1 MDLVAYK
8 KIQSSLGEIF
18 ILASPEGIRELL
30 FAEYDL
36 VEKPNLMKRSY
47 LRDFESL
54 ETDLDFE
61 LNDHINRSLNLDLK
75 SDDSGNT
82 KLLQIKSIL
91 NSAENELSQYFQGIK
106 IDFKTPLDPQGTQFQ
121 KSVWK
126 ALQKV
131 PWGKTMSYKEQSF
144 SMNIPKSIRAVA
156 AANGKNPI
164 PLFIPCHRILS
175 SQNKLHGF
183 AWGLEMKKFLLQL
196 EGVDI

>member
-30 FAEYDL
+30 FADYDL
-36 VEKPNLMKRSY
+36 VEKPDLMKRSH